1 MTTAFAYREIE
12 DSPNVINRNDGEEY
26 AQCECGRMILASY
39 LEDNGQCREC
49 YDEKHTCAYCNT
61 MAERELPK
69 SADGHRY
76 CDTCYRE
83 NTGYQINEVKR
94 QIAGLIAY
102 LRTAPKEAREE
113 SLRQHQDSGQQA
125 SVLNGMLLEQFPHAL
140 GMAQRIMKELEAI

>member
-49 YDEKHTCAYCNT
+49 YDEKHTCAYCT
-61 MAERELPK
+61 TLAERELPK

-76 CDTCYRE
+76 CDACYRE
-83 NTGYQINEVKR
+83 IAESAIFYAVRELKR
-94 QIAGLIAY
+94 LAEGA
-102 LRTAPKEAREE
+102 E
-113 SLRQHQDSGQQA
+113 
-125 SVLNGMLLEQFPHAL
+125 
-140 GMAQRIMKELEAI
+140 KELASAKDNFINREGPADFLAYGANVAGHLSFLSSRLPKIIADLEAL